1 MPDYVETAVP
11 GRPAIELVAYYE
23 VFRDYYPQCELE
35 TKRWFVENV
44 QSDWWILDI
53 GANIGYYTIL
63 FAQLASRGRVL
74 AFEPTT
80 TASMLRQNLRHHNI
94 DNAEVHELALG
105 AVTGALEDRIYRLW
119 GTEGEVKT
127 YPFSRLDD
135 FLEQR
140 HPARIDCLK
149 IDVDSFDFEVLRG
162 AERTLMKYDPVIVIE
177 LNDALAKRHQSPS
190 DALEWLAQ
198 RGYSKALVLDR
209 ENFMLRRTQNAF
221 AGVANAWS
229 MELLFPSPRPLD
241 ERLPPG
247 ANAAAQVIRS
257 ARLENGATMRQA
269 RAEGDAI
276 AGDASQPG
284 PSILDRL
291 LRRRPAF
298 PTSDSRFAFRSILD
312 VPIETGS
319 VKWNYALV
327 LELQASPEALGTL
340 SIEFAVEVQEGRLGI
355 GLAGKEDMLLASRER
370 LLSAMPG
377 VQRVILTATRAGA
390 HLLILRTTAQEGTKT
405 VFTVKS
411 VDVRLQASD

>member
-23 VFRDYYPQCELE
+23 EFRDYYPQCELE

-44 QSDWWILDI
+44 QPDWWILDI
-53 GANIGYYTIL
+53 GANVGYYTIL

-80 TASMLRQNLRHHNI
+80 TASMLRQNLQHHNI
-94 DNAEVHELALG
+94 DNAEVHEIALG
-105 AVTGALEDRIYRLW
+105 ATTGSREDRIYRLW

-135 FLEQR
+135 FLQQR
-140 HPARIDCLK
+140 QPDRIDCLK

-162 AERTLMKYDPVIVIE
+162 AERTLLKYDPFIVIE

-209 ENFMLRRTQNAF
+209 ENFMLRRNQDAF
-221 AGVANAWS
+221 SSVANAS
-229 MELLFPSPRPLD
+229 RMELLFSPPRPLD

-247 ANAAAQVIRS
+247 PNAATEVIRS
-257 ARLENGATMRQA
+257 ARLESGVTTRQPEA
-269 RAEGDAI
+269 
-276 AGDASQPG
+276 

-291 LRRRPAF
+291 LHRRAAI
-298 PTSDSRFAFRSILD
+298 PTSGLDFAFQSILGAS
-312 VPIETGS
+312 IETLP
-319 VKWNYALV
+319 VMWNYALV
-327 LELQASPEALGTL
+327 LNLQVSPQALGTL
-340 SIEFAVEVQEGRLGI
+340 SIEVAVEVQEGRLGI
-355 GLAGKEDMLLASRER
+355 GVAGEEGMLASSRER
-370 LLSAMPG
+370 QLSAMPG
-377 VQRVILTATRAGA
+377 VQRVVLTTARADA
-390 HLLILRTTAQEGTKT
+390 HMLIFRTTAHEGTKT
-405 VFTVKS
+405 VFTVKD
-411 VDVRLQASD
+411 VDIRLHAAT